1 MAGIV
6 TVKADLRAAM
16 RGRRKQAADANPY
29 AAERVVE
36 HAGAML
42 DALFGATGDFTPGAR
57 ERTYTAALYGAQGSE
72 MDAAPLARA
81 LMVHGL
87 ELALPVVIQ
96 RDAPLVFRRWRPGD
110 PLELDQAGCP
120 APLDLAG
127 EVTPDLI
134 MVPLLAFDASGG
146 RLGQGGGYYDR
157 TLEALRAEGRIPRIA
172 AVGLAYAAQELDNL
186 PMDAHD
192 QPLDGVLTEA
202 GYRSAKRISE

>member
-1 MAGIV
+1 M

-29 AAERVVE
+29 AAERLVE
-36 HAGAML
+36 HVGAML
-42 DALFGATGDFTPGAR
+42 DALFATTGDFAQEAR
-57 ERTYTAALYGAQGSE
+57 ERTFTAALYGAQGSE
-72 MDAAPLARA
+72 MDTAPLARA
-81 LMVHGL
+81 LMARGL
-87 ELALPVVIQ
+87 ELVLPVVVR
-96 RDAPLVFRRWRPGD
+96 RDAPLVFRRWSPGD

-127 EVTPDLI
+127 EITPDLI
-134 MVPLLAFDASGG
+134 IVPLLAFDSSGG

-172 AVGLAYAAQELDNL
+172 VVGLAYAAQQMDNL

>member
-1 MAGIV
+1 V
-6 TVKADLRAAM
+6 TVKSDLRAAM

-29 AAERVVE
+29 AAERLVE
-36 HAGAML
+36 HVGAML
-42 DALFGATGDFTPGAR
+42 DALLGPGGDFPRDAR
-57 ERTYTAALYGAQGSE
+57 ERTFTAALYGAQGSE
-72 MDAAPLARA
+72 MDATPLARA
-81 LMVHGL
+81 LTVHGL
-87 ELALPVVIQ
+87 DLALPVVVR

-134 MVPLLAFDASGG
+134 IVPLLAFDAAGG

-157 TLEALRAEGRIPRIA
+157 TLEVLRAGERVPRIA
-172 AVGLAYAAQELDNL
+172 AVGLGYAAQEMDNL
-186 PMDAHD
+186 PMDPHD

-202 GYRSAKRISE
+202 GYRSAKRVSE

>member
-1 MAGIV
+1 M
-6 TVKADLRAAM
+6 TVKSDLRAAM

-29 AAERVVE
+29 AAERLVE

-42 DALFGATGDFTPGAR
+42 DALFATTGDFAQEAR
-57 ERTYTAALYGAQGSE
+57 ERTFTAALYGAQGSE
-72 MDAAPLARA
+72 MDATPLARA

-87 ELALPVVIQ
+87 ELALPVVVR

-127 EVTPDLI
+127 EVMPDLI
-134 MVPLLAFDASGG
+134 IVPVLAFDASGG

-157 TLEALRAEGRIPRIA
+157 TLEALRAEARIPRIA

-186 PMDAHD
+186 PMDPHD

-202 GYRSAKRISE
+202 GYRTAKRTSE

>member
-1 MAGIV
+1 M
-6 TVKADLRAAM
+6 TVKSDLRAAM

-29 AAERVVE
+29 AAERLVDHV
-36 HAGAML
+36 GAML
-42 DALFGATGDFTPGAR
+42 DALFAPSSNFAP
-57 ERTYTAALYGAQGSE
+57 ERPFIVALYGAQGSE
-72 MDAAPLARA
+72 MDTAPLARA

-87 ELALPVVIQ
+87 DLALPVVVR
-96 RDAPLVFRRWRPGD
+96 RDAPLAFRRWRPGD
-110 PLELDQAGCP
+110 PLELDQAGCA

-134 MVPLLAFDASGG
+134 MVPLLAFDAAGG

-157 TLEALRAEGRIPRIA
+157 TLEALRALGRVPRIA
-172 AVGLAYAAQELDNL
+172 AIGLGYAAQELDNL
-186 PMDAHD
+186 PMDPHD

>member
-1 MAGIV
+1 M
-6 TVKADLRAAM
+6 TVKSDLRAAM

-42 DALFGATGDFTPGAR
+42 DAQFRATGDSPPRAR
-57 ERTYTAALYGAQGSE
+57 DRTYTAALYGAQGSE

>member
-1 MAGIV
+1 M
-6 TVKADLRAAM
+6 TVKSDLRAAM

-29 AAERVVE
+29 AAERLVE
-36 HAGAML
+36 HVGDML
-42 DALFGATGDFTPGAR
+42 DALFASGDFATGSPDLTI
-57 ERTYTAALYGAQGSE
+57 TAALYGAQGSE
-72 MDAAPLARA
+72 IDAAPLARA

-87 ELALPVVIQ
+87 ELAMPVVVR
-96 RDAPLVFRRWRPGD
+96 RDAPLIFRRWRPGD

-127 EVTPDLI
+127 EVTPNLI
-134 MVPLLAFDASGG
+134 MVPLLAFDPAGG
-146 RLGQGGGYYDR
+146 RLGQGGGYYDL
-157 TLEALRAEGRIPRIA
+157 TLEALRAADRMPRIA
-172 AVGLAYAAQELDNL
+172 AIGLAYAAQQMDNL

>member
-1 MAGIV
+1 M

-29 AAERVVE
+29 AAERLVE
-36 HAGAML
+36 HVGDML
-42 DALFGATGDFTPGAR
+42 DVLFSAEGDFARDAR
-57 ERTYTAALYGAQGSE
+57 EGPLTAALYGALGSE
-72 MDAAPLARA
+72 MDPAPLARA

-96 RDAPLVFRRWRPGD
+96 RGAPLVFRRWRPGD

-127 EVTPDLI
+127 EVMPDLI
-134 MVPLLAFDASGG
+134 IVPLLAFDASGG

-157 TLEALRAEGRIPRIA
+157 TLEALRGAEGAPPA

-186 PMDAHD
+186 PMDPHD

>member
-1 MAGIV
+1 M
-6 TVKADLRAAM
+6 TVKSDLRAAM

-29 AAERVVE
+29 AAERLVE
-36 HAGAML
+36 HVGAML

-157 TLEALRAEGRIPRIA
+157 TFAALPDIVRIGVAYTGQEVGHLEIE
-172 AVGLAYAAQELDNL
+172 
-186 PMDAHD
+186 AHD
-192 QPLDGVLTEA
+192 IRLHGVLTET
-202 GYRSAKRISE
+202 GYRSFG

>member
-1 MAGIV
+1 M
-6 TVKADLRAAM
+6 TVKSDLRAAM

-29 AAERVVE
+29 AAERLVE
-36 HAGAML
+36 HVGAML
-42 DALFGATGDFTPGAR
+42 EALFSAGGDFAGDAR
-57 ERTYTAALYGAQGSE
+57 EGPLTAALYGALGSE
-72 MDAAPLARA
+72 MDPAPLARA

-87 ELALPVVIQ
+87 DLALPVVVR

-127 EVTPDLI
+127 EIIPDLI

-157 TLEALRAEGRIPRIA
+157 TLEALRAVERVPPVA
-172 AVGLAYAAQELDNL
+172 AVGLGYAAQEMDNL
-186 PMDAHD
+186 PMDPHD

-202 GYRSAKRISE
+202 GYRSAKRVSE

>member
-1 MAGIV
+1 M
-6 TVKADLRAAM
+6 TVKSDLRAAM

-29 AAERVVE
+29 AAERLVE
-36 HAGAML
+36 HVGAML

-96 RDAPLVFRRWRPGD
+96 RDAPLIFRRWRPGD

-157 TLEALRAEGRIPRIA
+157 TFEARPGA
-172 AVGLAYAAQELDNL
+172 ARVGLAWSAQAVDRL
-186 PMDAHD
+186 PVEAHD
-192 QPLDGVLTEA
+192 IPLHGVLTEV
-202 GYRSAKRISE
+202 GYTAARKAD

>member
-1 MAGIV
+1 M
-6 TVKADLRAAM
+6 TVKSDLRAAM

-29 AAERVVE
+29 AAERLVE
-36 HAGAML
+36 HVGAML
-42 DALFGATGDFTPGAR
+42 DAQFPGSD
-57 ERTYTAALYGAQGSE
+57 RTITAALYGAQGSE
-72 MDAAPLARA
+72 MDTAPLARA

-87 ELALPVVIQ
+87 ELALPVVVR

-134 MVPLLAFDASGG
+134 IVPLLAFDASGG

-157 TLEALRAEGRIPRIA
+157 TLEALRAMDRTPPIA
-172 AVGLAYAAQELDNL
+172 AVGLAYAAQEMDHL

-202 GYRSAKRISE
+202 GYRSAKRTSE

>member
-1 MAGIV
+1 V
-6 TVKADLRAAM
+6 TVKSDLRAAM

-29 AAERVVE
+29 AAERVVD
-36 HAGAML
+36 HVGAML
-42 DALFGATGDFTPGAR
+42 EALFGPAGDFTR
-57 ERTYTAALYGAQGSE
+57 EQAFTAALYGAQGSE

-81 LMVHGL
+81 LMIHGL

-127 EVTPDLI
+127 EVTCDLI
-134 MVPLLAFDASGG
+134 IVPLLAFDASGG

-157 TLEALRAEGRIPRIA
+157 TLEALRATDGAAPA

-192 QPLDGVLTEA
+192 QRLDGVLTEA
-202 GYRSAKRISE
+202 GYRTAKRVSE

>member
-29 AAERVVE
+29 AAERLVE

-42 DALFGATGDFTPGAR
+42 HVLFGATGDFTPGAR

>member
-1 MAGIV
+1 M

-36 HAGAML
+36 HVGAML
-42 DALFGATGDFTPGAR
+42 DALFAATGDFAR
-57 ERTYTAALYGAQGSE
+57 TSRECAFTAALYGAQGSE
-72 MDAAPLARA
+72 MEAAPLARA

-87 ELALPVVIQ
+87 ELALPVVVR
-96 RDAPLVFRRWRPGD
+96 RDAPLAFRRWSPGD

-120 APLDLAG
+120 APLDLAS

-134 MVPLLAFDASGG
+134 IVPLLAFDAAGG

-157 TLEALRAEGRIPRIA
+157 TLEALRTEGSHRRIA
-172 AVGLAYAAQELDNL
+172 AVGLGYAAQELDHL

-192 QPLDGVLTEA
+192 QRLDGVLTEA
-202 GYRSAKRISE
+202 GYRTAKRVSE

>member
-1 MAGIV
+1 M
-6 TVKADLRAAM
+6 TVKSDLRAAM

-29 AAERVVE
+29 AAERLVDHV
-36 HAGAML
+36 GVML
-42 DALFGATGDFTPGAR
+42 DALFATTDR
-57 ERTYTAALYGAQGSE
+57 SITAALYGAQGSE
-72 MDAAPLARA
+72 MDTAPLARA
-81 LMVHGL
+81 LMAHGL

-127 EVTPDLI
+127 EITPDLI

-157 TLEALRAEGRIPRIA
+157 TLGALRAGERIPRIA
-172 AVGLAYAAQELDNL
+172 AVGLAYAAQELDHL

-202 GYRSAKRISE
+202 GYRTAKRVSG

>member
-1 MAGIV
+1 M

-29 AAERVVE
+29 AAERVVD
-36 HAGAML
+36 HVDAML
-42 DALFGATGDFTPGAR
+42 EGLFGPAGDFAR
-57 ERTYTAALYGAQGSE
+57 ERALTVALYGAQGSE

-87 ELALPVVIQ
+87 ELALPVVIE
-96 RDAPLVFRRWRPGD
+96 RDAPLVFRCWRPGD

-127 EVTPDLI
+127 EVAPDMI
-134 MVPLLAFDASGG
+134 IVPLLAFDASGG

-157 TLEALRAEGRIPRIA
+157 TLEALRAGNRNPIA
-172 AVGLAYAAQELDNL
+172 AVGLAYGAQELDNL

-192 QPLDGVLTEA
+192 QRLDGILTEA
-202 GYRSAKRISE
+202 GYRAVKRVSE

>member
-1 MAGIV
+1 M
-6 TVKADLRAAM
+6 TVKSDLRAAM

-29 AAERVVE
+29 AAERLVE

-42 DALFGATGDFTPGAR
+42 DALFATTDR
-57 ERTYTAALYGAQGSE
+57 SITAALYGAHGSE
-72 MDAAPLARA
+72 MDTAPLARA
-81 LMVHGL
+81 LMTHGL

-127 EVTPDLI
+127 DVTPDLI

-157 TLEALRAEGRIPRIA
+157 TLEALRAEGRIPRIL

-186 PMDAHD
+186 PMDPHD

-202 GYRSAKRISE
+202 GYRSAKRVSE

>member
-1 MAGIV
+1 M
-6 TVKADLRAAM
+6 TVKSDLRAAM

-29 AAERVVE
+29 AAERLVE

-42 DALFGATGDFTPGAR
+42 DALRSSAKGFAPD
-57 ERTYTAALYGAQGSE
+57 RTFTAALYGAQGSE
-72 MDAAPLARA
+72 MDTAPLARA
-81 LMVHGL
+81 LIVHGV
-87 ELALPVVIQ
+87 ELALPVVVR

-157 TLEALRAEGRIPRIA
+157 TLEALRAEGRAPAIA
-172 AVGLAYAAQELDNL
+172 AVGLAYAAQEMDNL
-186 PMDAHD
+186 PMDSHD

-202 GYRSAKRISE
+202 GYRSAKRTSE

>member
-1 MAGIV
+1 M
-6 TVKADLRAAM
+6 TVKSDLRAAM

-29 AAERVVE
+29 AAERLVE
-36 HAGAML
+36 HADAML
-42 DALFGATGDFTPGAR
+42 DALFATTDR
-57 ERTYTAALYGAQGSE
+57 SITAALYGAQGSE
-72 MDAAPLARA
+72 MDTAPLARA
-81 LMVHGL
+81 LMTHGL

-127 EVTPDLI
+127 EVTPALI
-134 MVPLLAFDASGG
+134 MVPLLAFDSSGG

-157 TLEALRAEGRIPRIA
+157 TLEFLRAEGGISHVA

-186 PMDAHD
+186 PMDPHD

-202 GYRSAKRISE
+202 GYRAAKRISE

>member
-1 MAGIV
+1 M

-29 AAERVVE
+29 AAERLVE
-36 HAGAML
+36 HVGAML
-42 DALFGATGDFTPGAR
+42 DALFSPSRNFAP
-57 ERTYTAALYGAQGSE
+57 ERPLTVALYGAQGSE
-72 MDAAPLARA
+72 MDTAPLARA

-87 ELALPVVIQ
+87 ELALPVVVR
-96 RDAPLVFRRWRPGD
+96 RDAPLAFRRWRPGD

-127 EVTPDLI
+127 DVTPDLI
-134 MVPLLAFDASGG
+134 IVPLLAFDPSGG

-157 TLEALRAEGRIPRIA
+157 TLEALRAVDRTPPIV
-172 AVGLAYAAQELDNL
+172 AVGLAYATQEMDNL
-186 PMDAHD
+186 PMDSHD